1 MSHDLTRN
9 DLTRNQQLVYD
20 AMQHAN
26 EPLSAYTLL
35 DKLRG
40 DGLKAPL
47 QIYRALDKLVEHGL
61 VHRLETLNAFV
72 ACQHTHAHEDA
83 PTVFMICKTCGTVAE
98 CSNTCLDGDL
108 KQLALGNG
116 FRVEK
121 TSIELRGK
129 CAKC

>member
-1 MSHDLTRN
+1 MSH

-35 DKLRG
+35 DKLRC

-72 ACQHTHAHEDA
+72 ACQHAHDDTKSA
-83 PTVFMICKTCGTVAE
+83 TVFMICENCGAVAE
-98 CSNTCLDGDL
+98 CSNACLSGDL
-108 KQLALGNG
+108 LELAAGNG
-116 FRVEK
+116 FNVAK

-129 CAKC
+129 CGKC

>member
-1 MSHDLTRN
+1 MPH

-20 AMQHAN
+20 AVQHSS

-47 QIYRALDKLVEHGL
+47 QIYRALDKLVEQGL

-72 ACQHTHAHEDA
+72 ACQHAHDDTQSA
-83 PTVFMICKTCGTVAE
+83 TVFMICETCGTVAE
-98 CSNTCLDGDL
+98 CSNACLSGDL
-108 KQLALGNG
+108 QQLATGNG
-116 FRVEK
+116 FKVAK
-121 TSIELRGK
+121 TSIELRGTCGK
-129 CAKC
+129 C